1 MDDGRKNPAPN
12 EECVIHD
19 HPVPP
24 EELGRYSISRD
35 AAAEEDI
42 ADYVHSQARDEVVQ
56 HVERVKIEH
65 ILGEKYEI
73 WDATTD
79 KGRWWVITNLTNLY
93 SQEHFPSL
101 DYTFSFHLG
110 LMMRIQS
117 RAGGPSAANP
127 SPFDEVLRRL
137 DQAKQLFDRAIEAE
151 DYQAIGMQL
160 RECLISLTTALQRRV
175 VISDQ
180 TETPQQANFA
190 GWVNAIT
197 EELCSGKESKRI
209 RQYIK
214 ATSTKLWQLVN
225 WLTHA
230 RNASK
235 TASMIAISDCE
246 MIVEHYIRLLHVG
259 RNDRWDTC
267 PQCSSRNIR
276 SHFDSLIA
284 PDGAYYETCGVC
296 DWSSHP
302 GYPEEG
308 EDVELNYSG
317 DE

>member
-1 MDDGRKNPAPN
+1 MDDGRKNSAPD

-42 ADYVHSQARDEVVQ
+42 ANYVQWQASDEVVQ
-56 HVERVKIEH
+56 HVERIKIEH
-65 ILGEKYEI
+65 IMDEKYEI

-79 KGRWWVITNLTNLY
+79 KGRWWVISNMINLY
-93 SQEHFPSL
+93 SQEYFPSL

-110 LMMRIQS
+110 LRMRIRS
-117 RAGGPSAANP
+117 HSGGPNAFDP
-127 SPFDEVLRRL
+127 SPFDEVLRRVE
-137 DQAKQLFDRAIEAE
+137 QAKLLFDCAIEAE

-160 RECLISLTTALQRRV
+160 RECLISLTTVLQRRV
-175 VISDQ
+175 ITSDE
-180 TETPQQANFA
+180 TERPQQANFT
-190 GWVNAIT
+190 GWVNVIT
-197 EELCSGKESKRI
+197 DELCSGKKNKKI

-225 WLTHA
+225 WLTHE
-230 RNASK
+230 RNANK
-235 TASMIAISDCE
+235 TASMIAINDCE
-246 MIVEHYIRLLHVG
+246 MIVEHYIRLLRMG
-259 RNDRWDTC
+259 RTDRWDTC

-276 SHFDSLIA
+276 SHFDNFIT
-284 PDGAYYETCGVC
+284 PDGAYYETCEVF

-302 GYPEEG
+302 GYPEET
-308 EDVELNYSG
+308 EDVELNQSG
-317 DE
+317 GE